1 MPRWGQIGRSKM
13 DHLIR
18 CIHLLAFFDNF
29 ARTVLENQVS
39 KSSSKV
45 RISSRT
51 LLSPLQNS
59 GHWASTIGLEKVG
72 GEVSGISQFLL
83 ILP

>member
-1 MPRWGQIGRSKM
+1 M

-18 CIHLLAFFDNF
+18 CIHVLAFFDNF
-29 ARTVLENQVS
+29 ARTVLVNQVS

-45 RISSRT
+45 RISLRT

-59 GHWASTIGLEKVG
+59 GHWASTIGLEVVAAK
-72 GEVSGISQFLL
+72 VSGISLFLH
-83 ILP
+83 IVP